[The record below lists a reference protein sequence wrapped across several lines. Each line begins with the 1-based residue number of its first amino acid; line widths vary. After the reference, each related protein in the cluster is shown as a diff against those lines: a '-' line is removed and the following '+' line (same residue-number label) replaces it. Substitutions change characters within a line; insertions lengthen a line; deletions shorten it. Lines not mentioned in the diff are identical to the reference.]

1 MGIYD
6 RDYYQGDSLRPLRPW
21 DNRSMVTLLIF
32 ANAAVYLA
40 NFIFGRGLSPDPSAA
55 ENSLGLMRYL
65 ALKPES
71 LFDPLQWYRLV
82 TYGFAH
88 DPKQIFHILF
98 NMFSLYFL
106 GRNVEDKYGK
116 WEFFRFYMASIVVCG
131 LVWSAMRWGQESGLV
146 LGASG
151 ATTAVAMLFVY
162 SFPQATLYLYGAI
175 PVKAWVL
182 GIIII
187 ASNLFGSSE
196 YIAYDVHLVGAA
208 FASLYFFGNWS
219 FSSLENWTDAVRTRF
234 KKRRRGLKV
243 HHPDQESPPST
254 SKDEIESDRI
264 LEKIHREGKDS
275 LTSREK
281 SFLERYSREIRE
293 KRKQL

>member
-21 DNRSMVTLLIF
+21 DNRSMVTMLIF
-32 ANAAVYLA
+32 ANAAVYIA
-40 NFIFGRGLSPDPSAA
+40 NFLMGRNLTPDSPDPVGG
-55 ENSLGLMRYL
+55 LGLMGYL
-65 ALKPES
+65 ALYPES
-71 LFDPLQWYRLV
+71 LVNPLQWYRLV
-82 TYGFAH
+82 SYGFAH
-88 DPKQIFHILF
+88 DPKQITHILF
-98 NMFSLYFL
+98 NMLSLYFL

-116 WEFFRFYMASIVVCG
+116 WEFFRFYMVSIVVCG
-131 LVWSAMRWGQESGLV
+131 LVWCLMRWGQVSGPV

-162 SFPQATLYLYGAI
+162 SFPQATLYLYGVL

-187 ASNLFGSSE
+187 AGNLFGSRD
-196 YIAYDVHLVGAA
+196 YVAYDVHLVGAA
-208 FASLYFFGNWS
+208 FASLYFFGNLS
-219 FSSLENWTDAVRTRF
+219 FSSLGSVVEGFQTQL
-234 KKRRRGLKV
+234 KQRRRGLKV
-243 HHPDQESPPST
+243 HRPDREDKPST
-254 SKDEIESDRI
+254 SKDEAESDRI

-275 LTSREK
+275 LTTREIK
-281 SFLERYSREIRE
+281 FMERYSREMRE

>member
-40 NFIFGRGLSPDPSAA
+40 NFLFGRSLGGGAG
-55 ENSLGLMRYL
+55 LGLMGWL
-65 ALKPES
+65 ALYPES
-71 LFDPLQWYRLV
+71 LFDPLQWYRFV

-88 DPKQIFHILF
+88 DPKQITHILF
-98 NMFSLYFL
+98 NMLSLYFL

-116 WEFFRFYMASIVVCG
+116 WEFFRFYMVTILVCG
-131 LVWSAMRWGQESGLV
+131 LVWALMRINQPSGPV

-162 SFPQATLYLYGAI
+162 SFPQATLYLYGAL

-187 ASNLFGSSE
+187 VSNLFGSRE
-196 YIAYDVHLVGAA
+196 YVAYDVHLVGVA

-219 FSSLENWTDAVRTRF
+219 FAGAAGLFDGFRTKF
-234 KKRRRGLKV
+234 KQRQRGFKV
-243 HHPDQESPPST
+243 HRPDPLDRSSP
-254 SKDEIESDRI
+254 SKDELESDRI

-275 LTSREK
+275 LTARER